1 MLILKMCSWDMGNI
15 LDNNE
20 IMSLEGNDMVI
31 ILTREVII
39 GTKTIIT
46 GHAIMSSATA
56 SLYRA
61 S

>member
-31 ILTREVII
+31 ILAGEVII

-46 GHAIMSSATA
+46 GRATMSSATTSFYCA
-56 SLYRA
+56 S
-61 S
+61 